1 MEIAQYC
8 HDQIGKIPCFENYA
22 KKLDN
27 PLFIWYLKPEYDST
41 AKWTLFDLQDKLMQS
56 GWMVPA
62 YTMPKDIEDM
72 VVMRIVVR
80 QGMSRDMADMLLADI
95 RNAVAEL
102 EKLEYPTPS
111 RIAAQKAE
119 QQKGKVY
126 TH

>member
-1 MEIAQYC
+1 MAIAKYC
-8 HDQIGKIPCFENYA
+8 HDEIGKMSCFSNYSE
-22 KKLDN
+22 KLDN
-27 PLFIWYLKPEYDST
+27 PLFIWALDPEYDKT
-41 AKWTLFDLQDKLMQS
+41 ANWTLFDLQDKLMQS

-80 QGMSRDMADMLLADI
+80 QGMSRDMADMLIEDI

-102 EKLEYPTPS
+102 GKLEYPTPS
-111 RIAAQKAE
+111 RIAVRKSE
-119 QQKGKVY
+119 EQKGKVY

>member
-1 MEIAQYC
+1 M
-8 HDQIGKIPCFENYA
+8 HCFENYSQT
-22 KKLDN
+22 LVN
-27 PLFIWYLKPEYDST
+27 PLFIWKMKPDYEKN
-41 AKWTLFDLQDKLMQS
+41 ARWTLFDLQDKLMQS

-80 QGMSRDMADMLLADI
+80 QGMSRDMADMLIEDI

-102 EKLEYPTPS
+102 GKLEYPTPS
-111 RIAAQKAE
+111 RIAVRKSE
-119 QQKGKVY
+119 EQKGKVY